1 MGNNDVSPVDAVNIF
16 HGSGECTSF
25 FVSSCNA
32 KSKDMVTDPNLLK
45 NLIKEGS
52 LLPMEEMLEIKRK
65 KGSLFIGIPKEV
77 SFQEHRVA
85 LVPEAV
91 SLLVANGHDVKIETN
106 CGLASNFSDRE
117 YSEAGAQICYDRKE
131 IFQCDII
138 LKVAPPTDEEVEL
151 MPGNQTLISAL
162 QLSVQPKAI
171 LQKLMQ
177 KKITAVAWDY
187 IQDEEGVFPV
197 VRSMGEIAGT
207 TSILIAAE
215 LLADFGTGKGI
226 MLGGIAGVQ
235 PTEVVVI
242 GAGTVGEFAVR
253 AALGLGASVKV
264 FDSSLSKLRR
274 LQNNIGTRIFTSVLQ
289 PKVLAKSIK
298 RADVVIGAVRAPLGR
313 TPCIVTEE
321 MVMEMKPGSV
331 IVDVSI
337 DQGGCFET
345 SRITNHEHPTFVE
358 HEIIHY
364 CVPNI
369 ASRVSRTAS
378 FALSNIFSPILLD
391 MGDHGG
397 CRELIKNDL
406 GFRNG
411 VYLYKGTLTSEVLG
425 KVFDL
430 QYKSIELL
438 ILGM

>member
-1 MGNNDVSPVDAVNIF
+1 MI
-16 HGSGECTSF
+16 
-25 FVSSCNA
+25 
-32 KSKDMVTDPNLLK
+32 TDPNILK
-45 NLIKEGS
+45 QLISEGS
-52 LLPMEEMLEIKRK
+52 LLPKEEMLEIARK
-65 KGSLFIGIPKEV
+65 KGNLNIGIPRET
-77 SFQEHRVA
+77 SFQEKRVA

-91 SLLVANGHDVKIETN
+91 SLLVANGHRVLIETKS
-106 CGLASNFSDRE
+106 GELSNFSDSE
-117 YSEAGAQICYDRKE
+117 YSEAGAEICYDIKE
-131 IFQCDII
+131 IFKCDII
-138 LKVAPPTDEEVEL
+138 FKVAPPSEEEVDL
-151 MPGNQTLISAL
+151 MSGNQTLISAL
-162 QLSVQPKAI
+162 QISVQPKEI

-187 IQDEEGVFPV
+187 IQDEENVYPV
-197 VRSMGEIAGT
+197 VRTMGEIAGT

-215 LLADFGTGKGI
+215 LLSAFENGKGI
-226 MLGGIAGVQ
+226 MLGGVAGVQ

-289 PKVLAKSIK
+289 PKVLAKAIR
-298 RADVVIGAVRAPLGR
+298 RADVVIGAIRAPLGR

-321 MVMEMKPGSV
+321 MVMDMKSGSV

-345 SRITNHEHPTFVE
+345 SEVTNHNKPTFIK
-358 HEIIHY
+358 HEVIHY

-378 FALSNIFSPILLD
+378 FALSNIFSPILLE
-391 MGDHGG
+391 MGNHGG
-397 CRELIKNDL
+397 CKELIKNDI
-406 GFRNG
+406 GFRTG
-411 VYLYKGTLTSEVLG
+411 VYMYKGTLTSEVLG
-425 KVFDL
+425 KVFNL
-430 QYKSIELL
+430 KYKNIELL
-438 ILGM
+438 VLGM